1 MNVEIK
7 DVQRWID
14 RLHDF
19 AGRDEVKMSVTHP
32 LTVRVY
38 IYIYIIIIII
48 FIIII
53 MIIIII

>member
-7 DVQRWID
+7 DDQRWID

-38 IYIYIIIIII
+38 IYIYNII
-48 FIIII
+48 
-53 MIIIII
+53 